1 MDELKLFLVAYW
13 QLITAFVSFMLF
25 VLALK
30 VWWSEVR
37 FFMMRLGWSFPVIG
51 GLAKAGRK
59 DHKIDANGWYPVEG
73 LICADFYKHYK
84 KFNQNP
90 DYYERCANYLNK
102 VEESGRSEK
111 GPFLWILI
119 IGLILLEAVGFAYV
133 LAPFMAKNASSN
145 EQTMLA
151 WFVAFLLSIAAV
163 FLTEL
168 TGKEWHKNSL
178 LKKIRGWWEIES
190 KDDKA
195 ADSCNLMPDSNI
207 SIDTTYNDNNS
218 PKYKQVLNRVFAN
231 SNVTPNYTA
240 TVVTLAYICF
250 LAVGAYLVRS
260 YTLDAENTEMVN
272 QAVMYEQVAADDP
285 MALLEQS
292 AASDDDITLPAEL
305 AKVNETAT
313 EKAEDEA
320 TSARSSASRVTFI
333 ILSVIFVMIQVVGI
347 YFGYAFSFAGKESI
361 KARNYTKDFNN
372 AEELNDWFELKK
384 DLIASQAEAYLQ
396 RLREKMSRRA
406 VISSNEQ
413 RALKLGSTE
422 RTFNHYLALKPIQDQ
437 IKATPPAMMQSA
449 PSAPEDSHIPAPPAQ
464 QASAPAATPLQT
476 QATEQSLPA
485 ELADIDLT
493 KLSEED
499 LAVLAEDFELDLAWL
514 KKQQRLATIKNK
526 SRTTS

>member
-1 MDELKLFLVAYW
+1 MDELKLFLAAYW

-30 VWWSEVR
+30 VWWSEVK
-37 FFMMRLGWSFPVIG
+37 FFMMRTGWSLPLVG
-51 GLAKAGRK
+51 RLARAGRS
-59 DHKIDANGWYPVEG
+59 DHKLGGDGWYPVEKRV
-73 LICADFYKHYK
+73 CSDFYEHYK
-84 KFNQNP
+84 DFSQSP
-90 DYYERCANYLNK
+90 DYYEKCDDYLNK

-111 GPFLWILI
+111 GPFLWALI

-178 LKKIRGWWEIES
+178 LKKIRGWWDIEG
-190 KDDKA
+190 KQKKL
-195 ADSCNLMPDSNI
+195 NLMPEKDI
-207 SIDTTYNDNNS
+207 SIDKTYNDNNS
-218 PKYKQVLNRVFAN
+218 MKFQQVLNRVPAN
-231 SNVTPNYTA
+231 ASVTPNYTA
-240 TVVTLAYICF
+240 TIITVVYICF
-250 LAVGAYLVRS
+250 LAIGAYLVRS
-260 YTLDAENTEMVN
+260 YTLDAENTDMVN
-272 QAVMYEQVAADDP
+272 QAVMYEQTAADDP

-292 AASDDDITLPAEL
+292 APSDDDIALPAEM
-305 AKVNETAT
+305 AQVNETAT
-313 EKAEDEA
+313 KKAEDEA
-320 TSARSSASRVTFI
+320 TSARSSASRVTFV

-347 YFGYAFSFAGKESI
+347 YFGFAFSYAGKESV
-361 KARNYTKDFNN
+361 KARNYTKNFNS
-372 AEELNDWFELKK
+372 AEELNDWLELKK

-406 VISSNEQ
+406 VISSDEQ
-413 RALKLGSTE
+413 EALQVGSTQ
-422 RTFNHYLALKPIQDQ
+422 RTFHHYLANQAVKKQVQ
-437 IKATPPAMMQSA
+437 ATTPVVMQSSIVVTPVVATEPVIAAAVQAEPVA
-449 PSAPEDSHIPAPPAQ
+449 PAV
-464 QASAPAATPLQT
+464 ASA

-485 ELADIDLT
+485 ELADLDLT
-493 KLSEED
+493 KLGEED